1 MAIRLFKIF
10 IFLFLFCSL
19 IFPAKSYA
27 SEGVAQVIFLQGKV
41 QVMRSGTTWWI
52 LAKKAMR
59 LNEGDKIKTQ
69 KAAAAEVE
77 FGEDT
82 GNIIRLNQDSE
93 LTITAGAAK
102 AELTKG
108 DIFSKIET
116 TGGSKFELK
125 TPTCTIGVAGTGWQ
139 TKYDGKKT
147 TVLVFDS
154 TIYILAAG
162 GLPEEAK
169 MVEPG
174 WKTTISR
181 YQRAQDIQLV
191 VLTRLE
197 RGRWNRWVEELNERL
212 EEKGRMDRLRELDQ
226 RFKERFY

>member
-1 MAIRLFKIF
+1 VAVRSVRIF
-10 IFLFLFCSL
+10 IFLFIFCFL
-19 IFPAKSYA
+19 IFSGQSYA
-27 SEGVAQVIFLQGKV
+27 SEDIAKVIFLQGKV
-41 QVMRSGTTWWI
+41 QVMRSGTSWWI
-52 LAKKAMR
+52 LAKKAMQ
-59 LNEGDKIKTQ
+59 LNEGDKVKTQ
-69 KAAAAEVE
+69 KAAAAEIE

-93 LTITAGAAK
+93 LTVTAGTTK

-108 DIFSKIET
+108 DIFSRIET
-116 TGGSKFELK
+116 TGGSKFELR

-139 TKYDGKKT
+139 TKYDGKRT

-154 TIYILAAG
+154 TIYVLAAG

-181 YQRAQDIQLV
+181 YQRVEDIQLV

-197 RGRWNRWVEELNERL
+197 RGRWNRWIEELNERL

-226 RFKERFY
+226 RFEERFY